1 MQEPKILAVDGGF
14 GFFKYL
20 YDGQKG
26 KIRSCFKRKGTGFV
40 LGDEALMEV
49 GVSHV
54 RTVDELIRVYPI
66 FVDHVK
72 EITRANDPDVTVVGL
87 PAGAYERKLSDLET
101 TMEKAG
107 HRNVLVLP
115 QGLGGIRYFLSKH
128 PVPSGNV
135 LGVDIGFN
143 TVIITLYSVDRQKI
157 LLNKTH
163 FRKGV
168 SDMISSFLLE
178 KISHLIDRT
187 PTLQELDL
195 LLQKKRLQVGFDY
208 VDLSSEIDEC
218 IYAYVDELSRF
229 ILDDLKGDTGMG
241 VDFDHVVFFG
251 GGANF
256 LSDMI
261 ESKRVKV
268 HVLDEP
274 EYANVRG
281 FEIKAREKFG
291 SSKLSTNE
299 LTESDSPKSAAEEV
313 TQDEENNV

>member
-1 MQEPKILAVDGGF
+1 M
-14 GFFKYL
+14 
-20 YDGQKG
+20 
-26 KIRSCFKRKGTGFV
+26 
-40 LGDEALMEV
+40 
-49 GVSHV
+49 
-54 RTVDELIRVYPI
+54 
-66 FVDHVK
+66 DHVK
-72 EITRANDPDVTVVGL
+72 EITGANDPDVTVVGL

-115 QGLGGIRYFLSKH
+115 QGLSGIRYFLSKH

-135 LGVDIGFN
+135 LGVDVGFN

-168 SDMISSFLLE
+168 SDMVSSFLLE

-218 IYAYVDELSRF
+218 IYAYADELSRF

-256 LSDMI
+256 LNEMI

-281 FEIKAREKFG
+281 FEIKAREKIS

-299 LTESDSPKSAAEEV
+299 LAENDLPKSATEEV